1 MLFFC
6 VFAKQIPCLSAA
18 SFLNRTPI
26 PHSHRL
32 TIFRINTCKSLSKQT
47 TLTSCRTIDLRKTE
61 GVGGVIV
68 RKGFFSGLAL
78 GSVFSLFAPRVFHNS
93 SAIKR
98 FHTLSENCRGVT
110 LQFPIWELFAGHS
123 DERPLFSSFPFNR
136 LHTLLSSVSRKSF
149 ACHSY
154 ENCRVCTNN
163 SHSGT
168 RFLKDYFNC
177 GRISGGINHLQGT
190 TAAGREKSLPSLST
204 LNCQLSTASSGP
216 SMLPVIRGRSDAHAP
231 KLVAIILLEEHVPFF
246 AALKNF
252 FLLRSN
258 LLADFQLHFLFFLQR
273 TRQDQHH
280 LLPDGVPVVH
290 KFHVVA
296 RHQHFRN
303 LVRQSHDLFPAKS
316 HSRSHFLLSS
326 FCFLLCRFYFPI
338 SSFCFLVSNLQFLP
352 QDQLAIPRQ
361 LLLRLLVHFLV

>member
-163 SHSGT
+163 SQNGICQPAY
-168 RFLKDYFNC
+168 RGQDY
-177 GRISGGINHLQGT
+177 
-190 TAAGREKSLPSLST
+190 PSHRRALRLSNSST
-204 LNCQLSTASSGP
+204 LEPFNPCTIRPHFRRSCLFLPNVFYLSRPGLVFQSAWE
-216 SMLPVIRGRSDAHAP
+216 RGRSVRD
-231 KLVAIILLEEHVPFF
+231 
-246 AALKNF
+246 
-252 FLLRSN
+252 
-258 LLADFQLHFLFFLQR
+258 LQSQVTSHESSVTVHR
-273 TRQDQHH
+273 FHGQRRQR
-280 LLPDGVPVVH
+280 G
-290 KFHVVA
+290 
-296 RHQHFRN
+296 
-303 LVRQSHDLFPAKS
+303 
-316 HSRSHFLLSS
+316 
-326 FCFLLCRFYFPI
+326 
-338 SSFCFLVSNLQFLP
+338 
-352 QDQLAIPRQ
+352 
-361 LLLRLLVHFLV
+361 